1 MNKSLLQLYGL
12 KWNPFATDIP
22 IEALHVSDATEAFC
36 WRIENILVREG
47 GFALITGEPG
57 TGKSVTL
64 RLLDARLSTLPDLQV
79 APLTHPS
86 ATVVDFYRELGE
98 LFGVDLRPHNRW
110 GGFKLLRGQWLTHME
125 TTLMRPVLLID
136 EAQECSPAVLSEL
149 RLLSSAD
156 FDARSLL
163 SVVLAGDRRLTELMR
178 RDALLPLGSRMRVRL
193 PLEAASREQLQ
204 DTLNHLMRSA
214 GNPALLPKDLVITL
228 AEHAIGNYRV
238 LTQMANELLS
248 AAAQRELDQIDQPL
262 YFEVFK
268 PDASPRKRTR
278 NA

>member
-22 IEALHVSDATEAFC
+22 IEALHVGDATEAFC

-64 RLLDARLSTLPDLQV
+64 RLLAARLSTLPDLQV

-110 GGFKLLRGQWLTHME
+110 GGFKLLRGKWLAHMDS
-125 TTLMRPVLLID
+125 TLMRPVLLID

-204 DTLNHLMRSA
+204 DTLNHLMRAA

-248 AAAQRELDQIDQPL
+248 AAAQRELDRIDQSL

-268 PDASPRKRTR
+268 PDASPRTRTR

>member
-22 IEALHVSDATEAFC
+22 TEALYVSEAIEAFC
-36 WRIENILVREG
+36 WRIENTLVREG
-47 GFALITGEPG
+47 GFALITGDPG

-64 RLLDARLSTLPDLQV
+64 RLLDARLSKLPDLHV

-86 ATVVDFYRELGE
+86 ATVVDFYRELGD

-110 GGFKLLRGQWLTHME
+110 GGFKMLRRTWLAHMDN
-125 TTLMRPVLLID
+125 TLMRPVLLID
-136 EAQECSPAVLSEL
+136 EAQECSPVVLSEL

-163 SVVLAGDRRLTELMR
+163 SVILAGDQRLTELMR
-178 RDALLPLGSRMRVRL
+178 RDILLPLGSRMRVRL

-214 GNPALLPKDLVITL
+214 GNPNLLPKELVMTL
-228 AEHAIGNYRV
+228 AEHALGNHRV
-238 LTQMANELLS
+238 LVNLANELLS
-248 AAAQRELDQIDQPL
+248 TAAQRERDVIDQQL
-262 YFEVFK
+262 YFEVFQA
-268 PDASPRKRTR
+268 DATPRKRARST
-278 NA
+278 